1 MVDYNDLKILL
12 VEDQAVAA
20 TLVKDQLA
28 EARSF
33 RFHLT
38 LTDRID
44 DALALCKRRRFDV
57 ALLDLGL
64 PDVQGDEAFERL
76 NRRQPDL
83 PVVILS
89 GDDDEQRAIDLVR
102 AGAQAYL
109 VKGSFGPSALA
120 NTVRVSIE
128 RQKLYKALEATSM
141 QAVEAGARLQT
152 LIQHNAD
159 AIIVL
164 DRDENICFA
173 NPVAEELFGTSQEN
187 LLGTPFIFPLKPGT
201 NSEIEF
207 LGKGGLPVIVEGLA
221 STIEWDGFPAQL
233 VTLRN
238 ITSHKQ
244 LERKI
249 AAERGFLQRVIDGVN
264 DPIMVTDLDC
274 RVRLKNSSANQLLAH
289 DPGENWPLRCHR
301 LPNRPER
308 PCRGGSHC
316 SLAEARQEG
325 KTSRQ
330 ILEHRLP
337 DGRTRQFEIV
347 ATPLK
352 SDDGSIQGIIE
363 SSRDVTEQLLTEQ
376 HLRHNQEKLQH
387 MALHDPLTDL
397 PNRVL
402 FIDRLRQ
409 AMAKARRHQHS
420 LALMVLDLDRFK
432 NVNDSLGHSCGDLFL
447 QEIAARLGGCLRET
461 DTVARLGGDEFVIL
475 LEDVHGTHTVTRLAQ
490 NVLHN
495 LSRSLPV
502 EDHELYPTA
511 SIGIS
516 RYPNDADNAEDL
528 MKCADAAMYLAKER
542 GRNNY
547 QFFSAG
553 LKLKAHEMLTLEA
566 ALRHAVQSQQLRVHY
581 QPQFSLTK
589 RRPVGLEALVRWE
602 HPERG
607 LVSPANFIPLAEET
621 GLIIPIGE
629 WVLRTACKQHK
640 EWLDQGMRPLRLA
653 VNLSRRQF
661 RQKNLIEMIGE
672 ALDES
677 GLPPDLL
684 ELEITESSVM
694 NDSDK
699 AISTMHALRQMGVH
713 LAIDDFGSG
722 YSSLS
727 CLKQFPI
734 SKLKIDQ
741 SFVRDLTSGKGDAA
755 ITHAIINLARN
766 LNLEVVAEGIET
778 RDQMRYLKKNG
789 CHHGQGFLFSK
800 PLPVKKLTGMVQ
812 DWVPRFSFG
821 RRLLPAMGA

>member
-12 VEDQAVAA
+12 VEDQKTAA
-20 TLVKDQLA
+20 NLVKEQLA
-28 EARSF
+28 KARLF
-33 RFHLT
+33 QFHLT
-38 LTDRID
+38 KVDRLAS
-44 DALALCKRRRFDV
+44 ALALCKRQRFDV

-64 PDVQGDEAFERL
+64 PDARDNEAFDRL
-76 NRRQPDL
+76 HQREPEL
-83 PVVILS
+83 PIIILS
-89 GDDDEQRAIDLVR
+89 GNDDEQRAIDLVR
-102 AGAQAYL
+102 SGAQAYL
-109 VKGSFGPSALA
+109 VKGTFGPGGLA
-120 NTVRVSIE
+120 NTIRYSIE
-128 RQKLYKALEATSM
+128 RQKLFKALEATSV

-164 DRDENICFA
+164 DRNETISFA
-173 NPVAEELFGTSQEN
+173 NPAAEDLFGTPQEN
-187 LLGTPFIFPLKPGT
+187 LLGTPFVFPLKVGKS
-201 NSEIEF
+201 SEIEF
-207 LGKGGLPVIVEGLA
+207 LGKGGIPLVVEGLT
-221 STIEWDGFPAQL
+221 STIEWDGLPAQL

-238 ITSHKQ
+238 ITSRKQ

-249 AAERGFLQRVIDGVN
+249 DAERGFLQRVIDGVK

-274 RVRLKNSSANQLLAH
+274 RVRLKNRAAGDMLSG

-308 PCRGGSHC
+308 PCRGGKHC
-316 SLAEARQEG
+316 NLEEARQKG
-325 KTSRQ
+325 TTSRHVQ
-330 ILEHRLP
+330 ECQLP
-337 DGRTRQFEIV
+337 DGRIRHFEV
-347 ATPLK
+347 EATPLK
-352 SDDGSIQGIIE
+352 SDDGAIQGIIE
-363 SSRDVTEQLLTEQ
+363 SSRDITERLAAEN
-376 HLRHNQEKLQH
+376 HLRQNQAQLQH

-409 AMAKARRHQHS
+409 AMAKARRNERP
-420 LALMVLDLDRFK
+420 LALMFLDLDRFK
-432 NVNDSLGHSCGDLFL
+432 NVNDSLGHSSGDYFL
-447 QEIAARLGGCLRET
+447 QEVSARLGGCVRET

-475 LEDVHGTHTVTRLAQ
+475 LEDIHDPRAVTRMAQ
-490 NVLHN
+490 NFLNN
-495 LSRSLPV
+495 LSRILQV
-502 EDHELYPTA
+502 EGQDLYPTA

-516 RYPNDADNAEDL
+516 LYPNDAEDAEDL

-547 QFFSAG
+547 QFFSAD
-553 LKLKAHEMLTLEA
+553 LKSKAHEMLTLES
-566 ALRHAVQSQQLRVHY
+566 ALRQAVQQDQLRVHY
-581 QPQFSLTK
+581 QPQYSLTK
-589 RRPVGLEALVRWE
+589 RKPVGLEALVRWE

-607 LVSPANFIPLAEET
+607 LIPPGDFIPLAEET

-640 EWLDQGMRPLRLA
+640 EWLDKGMRPMRLA

-661 RQKNLIEMIGE
+661 RQNNLIEMIGE
-672 ALDES
+672 ALDDS
-677 GLPPDLL
+677 GLAPELL

-694 NDSDK
+694 NDVDT
-699 AISTMHALRQMGVH
+699 AIGTMHALREMGVH

-727 CLKQFPI
+727 CLKRFPI

-741 SFVRDLTSGKGDAA
+741 SFVRDLTKVEGDAA
-755 ITHAIINLARN
+755 ITHAIISLARS
-766 LNLEVVAEGIET
+766 LKLEVVAEGIET

-800 PLPVKKLTGMVQ
+800 PVPVKKLAVMIQ
-812 DWVPRFSFG
+812 EWAPRFNFG
-821 RRLLPAMGA
+821 RGMLPAMGA